1 MSSNKWKSLIPLL
14 AAVMVV
20 IGIVI
25 GRLTA
30 SFSNISSFDTL
41 NGESTSSKITS
52 LLQLIDRYYVEDVNN
67 DSITEDAINMILA
80 DLDPHSA
87 YIPAKDLKSVN
98 EDLDGSF
105 SGIGVQFN
113 IQSDTVMVVSVIHG
127 GPSEKVGLQPGDRIV
142 KVNDSAFVGKSINE
156 DKVVHTLKG
165 PKGTKVKLGIKRA
178 SSAKILDYTI
188 VRDDVPLKSVEAT
201 YRIAPGIGYIKIGSF
216 GAKTYNEFITAIAK
230 IKKHNAKKVIIDLRG
245 NPGGYLNAACSMI
258 NEFLSKG
265 DLIVYT
271 EGKNYPRE
279 EEYADGNGSCQDMGV
294 AVLIDEWSASAS
306 EIFAG
311 AIQDNDRGIIIGR
324 RSFGK
329 GLVQQQYPFSD
340 SSAVRLTIARYYTPS
355 GRCIQ
360 KPYKKGDIYEYETE
374 ILQRF
379 AHGEFNSR
387 DSIKHDE
394 KNKFKTKKGR
404 TVYGGGGITADIFVP
419 RDTTGYTP
427 YYNKVANAGL
437 MYTYAFQYVDKH
449 RNELKRFKDTNSLL
463 NHLRRQ
469 SLLKDFT
476 KFAETKGVKL
486 DIPQIVKS
494 ENLIEESIYA
504 YIARNIDNT
513 DVMFYQII
521 NQDDKCVT
529 SAVNYLKKQK

>member
-52 LLQLIDRYYVEDVNN
+52 LMQLIDRYYVEDVNN

-201 YRIAPGIGYIKIGSF
+201 YMIAPGIGYIKIGSF

-294 AVLIDEWSASAS
+294 AVLIDEWAASAS

-449 RNELKRFKDTNSLL
+449 RNELKMFKDTNSLL

-494 ENLIEESIYA
+494 EKLIEETIYA

>member
-1 MSSNKWKSLIPLL
+1 MSSNKWKTLVPLL
-14 AAVMVV
+14 SAILIVV
-20 IGIVI
+20 GIFI

-30 SFSNISSFDTL
+30 SFSNISSFNTL
-41 NGESTSSKITS
+41 NGSDTSSKITS
-52 LLQLIDRYYVEDVNN
+52 LMQLINSHYVEDVNN

-113 IQSDTVMVVSVIHG
+113 IQADTVMVISVIHG

-156 DKVVHTLKG
+156 DKVIHTLKG
-165 PKGTKVKLGIKRA
+165 PKGTKVKVGIKRA

-188 VRDDVPLKSVEAT
+188 VRDDVPLKSVEAA
-201 YRIAPGIGYIKIGSF
+201 YMIAPGIGYIKVGSF
-216 GAKTYNEFITAIAK
+216 GAKTYSEFITAIAK
-230 IKKHNAKKVIIDLRG
+230 IKKQNAKKVIVDLRG

-279 EEYADGNGSCQDMGV
+279 EEYADGSGSCQDMGI

-360 KPYKKGDIYEYETE
+360 KPYKKGNLYEYETE
-374 ILQRF
+374 ILKRF
-379 AHGEFNSR
+379 THGEFNSK
-387 DSIKHDE
+387 DSIKYDE
-394 KNKFKTKKGR
+394 KNKFKTRKGR
-404 TVYGGGGITADIFVP
+404 VVYGGGGITADIFIP

-437 MYTYAFQYVDKH
+437 MYTYAFRYVDNH

-463 NHLRRQ
+463 DHLRRQ

-476 KFAETKGVKL
+476 KFAETKGIKL
-486 DIPQIVKS
+486 DIPQIIKS
-494 ENLIEESIYA
+494 EKLIEETLYA

-521 NQDDKCVT
+521 NQNDKCVT
-529 SAVNYLKKQK
+529 SAVEYLKKQK

>member
-178 SSAKILDYTI
+178 SSAKIMDYTI

-230 IKKHNAKKVIIDLRG
+230 IKKQNAKKVIIDLRG

>member
-1 MSSNKWKSLIPLL
+1 MSSNKWKTLVPLL
-14 AAVMVV
+14 SAILIVV
-20 IGIVI
+20 GIFI

-30 SFSNISSFDTL
+30 SFSNISSFNTL
-41 NGESTSSKITS
+41 NGSDTSSKITS
-52 LLQLIDRYYVEDVNN
+52 LMQLINSHYVEDVNN

-113 IQSDTVMVVSVIHG
+113 IQADTVMVISVIHG

-156 DKVVHTLKG
+156 DKVIHTLKG
-165 PKGTKVKLGIKRA
+165 PKGTKVKVGIKRA

-201 YRIAPGIGYIKIGSF
+201 YMIAPGIGYIKVGSF
-216 GAKTYNEFITAIAK
+216 GAKTYSEFITAIAK
-230 IKKHNAKKVIIDLRG
+230 IKKQNAKKVIVDLRG

-258 NEFLSKG
+258 TEFLRKG

-279 EEYADGNGSCQDMGV
+279 EEYADGSGSCQDMGI

-329 GLVQQQYPFSD
+329 GLVKQQYPFSD

-360 KPYKKGDIYEYETE
+360 KPYKKGNLYEYETE
-374 ILQRF
+374 ILKRF
-379 AHGEFNSR
+379 THGEFNSK
-387 DSIKHDE
+387 DSIKYDE
-394 KNKFKTKKGR
+394 KNKFKTRKGR
-404 TVYGGGGITADIFVP
+404 VVYGGGGITADIFIP

-437 MYTYAFQYVDKH
+437 MYTYAFRYVDNH
-449 RNELKRFKDTNSLL
+449 RNELKRFRDTNSLL
-463 NHLRRQ
+463 DHLRRQ

-476 KFAETKGVKL
+476 KFAETKGIKL
-486 DIPQIVKS
+486 DIPQIIKS
-494 ENLIEESIYA
+494 EKLIEETLYA

-521 NQDDKCVT
+521 NQNDKCVT

>member
-127 GPSEKVGLQPGDRIV
+127 GPSEKVGLLPGDRIV

-165 PKGTKVKLGIKRA
+165 PKGTKVKVGIKRA

-201 YRIAPGIGYIKIGSF
+201 YMIAPGIGYIKIGSF

-230 IKKHNAKKVIIDLRG
+230 IKKQNAKKVIIDLRG

-449 RNELKRFKDTNSLL
+449 RNELKKFKDTNSLL

-494 ENLIEESIYA
+494 EKLIEESIYA

>member
-113 IQSDTVMVVSVIHG
+113 IQLDTVMVVSVIHG

-201 YRIAPGIGYIKIGSF
+201 YMIAPGIGYIKIGSF

-449 RNELKRFKDTNSLL
+449 RNELKMFKDTNSLL

-494 ENLIEESIYA
+494 EKLIEESIYA

>member
-1 MSSNKWKSLIPLL
+1 MSSNKWKTLVPLL
-14 AAVMVV
+14 SAILIVV
-20 IGIVI
+20 GIFI

-30 SFSNISSFDTL
+30 SFSNISSFNTL
-41 NGESTSSKITS
+41 NGSDTSSKITS
-52 LLQLIDRYYVEDVNN
+52 LMQLINSHYVEDVNN
-67 DSITEDAINMILA
+67 DSITEGAINMILA

-113 IQSDTVMVVSVIHG
+113 IQADTVMVISVIHG

-156 DKVVHTLKG
+156 DKVIHTLKG
-165 PKGTKVKLGIKRA
+165 PKGTKVKVGIKRA

-188 VRDDVPLKSVEAT
+188 VRDDVPLKSVEAA
-201 YRIAPGIGYIKIGSF
+201 YMIAPGIGYIKVGSF
-216 GAKTYNEFITAIAK
+216 GAKTYSEFITAIAK
-230 IKKHNAKKVIIDLRG
+230 IKKQNAKKVIIDLRG

-279 EEYADGNGSCQDMGV
+279 EEYADGSGSCQDMGI

-311 AIQDNDRGIIIGR
+311 AIQDIDRGIIIGR

-329 GLVQQQYPFSD
+329 GLVKQQYPFSD

-360 KPYKKGDIYEYETE
+360 KPYKKGNLYEYETE
-374 ILQRF
+374 ILKRF
-379 AHGEFNSR
+379 THGEFNSK
-387 DSIKHDE
+387 DSIKYDE
-394 KNKFKTKKGR
+394 KNKFKTRKGR
-404 TVYGGGGITADIFVP
+404 VVYGGGGITADIFIP

-437 MYTYAFQYVDKH
+437 MYTYAFRYVDNH
-449 RNELKRFKDTNSLL
+449 RNELKRFRDTNSLL
-463 NHLRRQ
+463 DHLRRQ

-476 KFAETKGVKL
+476 KFAETKGIKL
-486 DIPQIVKS
+486 DIPQIIKS
-494 ENLIEESIYA
+494 EKLIEETLYA

-521 NQDDKCVT
+521 NQNDKCVT